1 MKSVNSQIVEVA
13 GYHLTGLI
21 GSGGMGDV
29 YKGYQD
35 SLNRPVAVK
44 ILHQKEF
51 AERFKNE
58 AYIQSSINHPNIAR
72 LYEYRLDADRP
83 CIVMEYVEGESLDS
97 LLKKK
102 GKLSNGETENIIGQI
117 ASALAY
123 LHKKQIMHRDVKPQ
137 NFKMQPD
144 GAVKML
150 DFGIAKHKYS
160 PKLTQLGFV
169 VGTLEYIAPEQFR
182 EKAELKSDVWALTVM
197 TYELITGYLPFEA
210 NNPVT
215 LRSKI
220 TNGSFTD
227 PKLLIPDISDPLLE
241 LIEKG
246 LKVNPANRITAA
258 EIENLLGRKKN
269 IAPGYRAKKSIL
281 QQPLLIAAIVLTGII
296 MVLFLGNRHPDNT
309 IGPSLPKNKTV
320 EQNENKTIDQR
331 SIMINVSGIQNAEI
345 IFNDNLHKALP
356 YPVQGK
362 EGDKVEF
369 TIHAEGYKDKKVQ
382 IEITSRRN
390 AYEFDLEKINN

>member
-1 MKSVNSQIVEVA
+1 MKPSYSQIAEVA
-13 GYHLTGLI
+13 GYHLIQLI

-35 SLNRPVAVK
+35 SLKRTVAIK

-51 AERFKNE
+51 ADRFKNE
-58 AYIQSSINHPNIAR
+58 AYIQSGVNHPNIAR
-72 LYEYRLDADRP
+72 LYEYIFNAEKP

-97 LLKKK
+97 LLKRK
-102 GKLSNGETENIIGQI
+102 GKLSNTETENIIRQI

-123 LHKKQIMHRDVKPQ
+123 LHKKNIMHRDIKPQ
-137 NFKMQPD
+137 NFRIQPD
-144 GAVKML
+144 GTVKML

-169 VGTLEYIAPEQFR
+169 VGTPEYIAPEQFR
-182 EKAELKSDVWALTVM
+182 EKAELKSDVWALTAM

-220 TNGSFTD
+220 ISGSFTN
-227 PKLLIPDISDPLLE
+227 PKLLIPDISDPLLN

-246 LKVNPANRITAA
+246 LRVNPANRITAL
-258 EIENLLGRKKN
+258 EIGNLLGGKKN
-269 IAPGYRAKKSIL
+269 KAAGYRKNLDIL
-281 QQPLLIAAIVLTGII
+281 QKPFLVAAIIITGII
-296 MVLFLGNRHPDNT
+296 MMLFFGKKSPDNT
-309 IGPSLPKNKTV
+309 TGPSVPENNTV
-320 EQNENKTIDQR
+320 DQK
-331 SIMINVSGIQNAEI
+331 SIMINASGIQNAEI
-345 IFNDNLHKALP
+345 IFDGNRHQPLP

-362 EGDKVEF
+362 EGDKVQF

-382 IEITSRRN
+382 LEITSRRS